1 MPCQQDDPSESDSK
15 DESSYS
21 FMEAPRLEEEYKKLV
36 EQKDKTK
43 ELAIEAKIMSQKV
56 GG

>member
-1 MPCQQDDPSESDSK
+1 MPCQQDDPSEGDSK

-21 FMEAPRLEEEYKKLV
+21 FMETPRLEEEYKKLV